1 MIKYILVLFLVV
13 SGVFA
18 NNIDT
23 NLVAKYK
30 KDFRNLSSKQLDL
43 AKEIAYKAKA
53 YGLSLEAVAI
63 AWQESNLGEYPINLQ
78 DPSCGP
84 FHININTYVNRYN
97 IKKTGFH
104 KNRACSMLVNDIDVS
119 VSAFIAEYEA
129 WKVSHNKRGNISSE
143 FILRSYNAGYNYN
156 SEQAKVY
163 AKHVLARMKA
173 IEELIDELQ

>member
-1 MIKYILVLFLVV
+1 MWKFILTLFMVI

-18 NNIDT
+18 ADA

-30 KDFRNLSSKQLDL
+30 KEFRNLSEKQVDI
-43 AKEIAYKAKA
+43 AREIYYKAKPYA
-53 YGLSLEAVAI
+53 LSIEAVAI

-104 KNRACSMLVNDIDVS
+104 KNKACSMLVNDVDVS
-119 VSAFIAEYEA
+119 VSAFIAEFEA
-129 WKVSHNKRGNISSE
+129 WKVSHNKKGNTSTE
-143 FILRSYNAGYNYN
+143 HILRSYNAGYNYN
-156 SEQAKVY
+156 SEQAKNY
-163 AKHVLARMKA
+163 AKHVLARMEA
-173 IEELIDELQ
+173 IKELMDEIQ